1 MLLYRGGASRVHSSI
16 RPFLHSSIH
25 PPACR
30 FTAWPTPS
38 IYSPTR
44 HLARPQVALIL
55 LGPILMISSAIGCLV
70 VGVPIWALPAPLVA
84 AAGVAMYCES
94 GSIRDYLF
102 VVIGG
107 LSTAAWFLHHH
118 FWFLDVSLDGMHLRT
133 LCGLIFAALVPA
145 FVVPGLVLGGASGQ
159 RASITGLMLIMQASI
174 VAVLEEHLYAGDY
187 LEVTFDV
194 HPMFPASLV
203 LATSVLGVYLTRR
216 LQERQRIGWKTA
228 FVLECIYGAKISM
241 IFVPET
247 RLAIPVIAYALA
259 TLHPFFLAK
268 GDGAVDGGVNLDV
281 RRQHERSR
289 PAAHLILLAFVAVLL
304 SVAASRFAVFDALHI
319 LLERKPSE
327 SVAAGSLLLATAAG
341 WVPMVMTYFG
351 AEKASSR
358 PKRAVVLVGSLG
370 LLLILLRPPLPIKG
384 GGECPQLPLALCPR
398 LWDASHTPEHEVDDV
413 AVYGDGLRR
422 REHWPL
428 WMVVAA
434 SFSGI
439 LASTSAIRANALFAP
454 IRLIQGGVAGLLVG
468 GYMALEFFPG
478 MFQVQVLAAASCV
491 VVAFIVVFLSVP
503 SKGSAVLLPIFGLAW
518 LASLPLALFVLELSS
533 LPPLPPDMVRLH
545 PDVAEGLELD
555 RLRRSTTR
563 MYLMSSMAAQ
573 ALMVSFAGKLRL
585 GRSHAR
591 RTSSAA
597 SPMLGAAADA
607 AYIDKAADFLGG
619 YVSSSVNRANI
630 GGLAGVN
637 YQKIK
642 AVGMS
647 YLPEVVNLV
656 TVMCYGLC
664 LWVNSN
670 LNGEH
675 MPAMTLVLSPI
686 LLLLSQ
692 DSILLR
698 KLTDR
703 RRYFPPYAAAACVL
717 LYIAAS
723 DVVSFGIVDLWSTG
737 VPSGGL
743 LASIDFDAE
752 FLGVNVAAIMLCL
765 PSIFGTIG
773 YLWSQKST
781 NGNVWVSMVTGL
793 AAMAA
798 ISVSDTD
805 VVEESV
811 KTLVGVAVVSAVVL
825 SASKG
830 ERKKRRERIL

>member
-1 MLLYRGGASRVHSSI
+1 M
-16 RPFLHSSIH
+16 
-25 PPACR
+25 
-30 FTAWPTPS
+30 
-38 IYSPTR
+38 
-44 HLARPQVALIL
+44 ALVL

-70 VGVPIWALPAPLVA
+70 VGMPVWALPAPLVA

-94 GSIRDYLF
+94 GSMRDYLF

-107 LSTAAWFLHHH
+107 LCTGAWFLHHH

-133 LCGLIFAALVPA
+133 LCGLMFAALVPA
-145 FVVPGLVLGGASGQ
+145 FLVPGLVLGGASGQ
-159 RASITGLMLIMQASI
+159 RAGKTTGLLLIMQGSI
-174 VAVLEEHLYAGDY
+174 IAILEEHLYAGDY
-187 LEVTFDV
+187 LDVTFDV

-203 LATSVLGVYLTRR
+203 VATSLLGVYLARR
-216 LQERQRIGWKTA
+216 LRERQRIGVKIA

-247 RLAIPVIAYALA
+247 RMAIPVIAYALA
-259 TLHPFFLAK
+259 TLHPLFLAK
-268 GDGAVDGGVNLDV
+268 GDGGASGGVNLDA
-281 RRQHERSR
+281 RWSHARSR
-289 PAAHLILLAFVAVLL
+289 PAAHVLFTAFAAVLL
-304 SVAASRFAVFDALHI
+304 SVAASRFALFDALHI

-327 SVAAGSLLLATAAG
+327 SVAAGSLLVAVAAG
-341 WVPMVMTYFG
+341 WIPMVMTYFG
-351 AEKASSR
+351 AEKASSL
-358 PKRAVVLVGSLG
+358 PKRTVVIVGSLG

-398 LWDASHTPEHEVDDV
+398 LWDASHTPEHEMDDV

-428 WMVVAA
+428 WLVVAA

-439 LASTSAIRANALFAP
+439 LASTSAIKSNVLFAP
-454 IRLIQGGVAGLLVG
+454 IRLIQGGISGILVG
-468 GYMALEFFPG
+468 GYMALEFFQG
-478 MFQVQVLAAASCV
+478 MYQVQVLAAASCV

-503 SKGSAVLLPIFGLAW
+503 SRGSAVLLPVFGLAW
-518 LASLPLALFVLELSS
+518 LASLPFSLFVLEMSS

-563 MYLMSSMAAQ
+563 MYLISSMAAQ

-585 GRSHAR
+585 GSAHAR
-591 RTSSAA
+591 QKSSGA

-630 GGLAGVN
+630 GSLAGVN
-637 YQKIK
+637 YRKIK

-647 YLPEVVNLV
+647 YLPEAVNLV
-656 TVMCYGLC
+656 TVLCYGLC
-664 LWVNSN
+664 LWVNSA

-692 DSILLR
+692 DSVLLR
-698 KLTDR
+698 KLTDG
-703 RRYFPPYAAAACVL
+703 RRYFPPYAAATCVL
-717 LYIAAS
+717 LYTAAS
-723 DVVSFGIVDLWSTG
+723 DVLSFCLGDTLSIGGASFGLFS
-737 VPSGGL
+737 
-743 LASIDFDAE
+743 SIDFDAE
-752 FLGVNVAAIMLCL
+752 FLAVNVAAILLCL
-765 PSIFGTIG
+765 PSILGMIG
-773 YLWSQKST
+773 YLWSQQSAKAK
-781 NGNVWVSMVTGL
+781 VWVSMVTGL
-793 AAMAA
+793 AAAA
-798 ISVSDTD
+798 VISVSDTD
-805 VVEESV
+805 TVEESV
-811 KTLVGVAVVSAVVL
+811 KTLVGVAIVSAVVL
-825 SASKG
+825 SASEG

>member
-1 MLLYRGGASRVHSSI
+1 M
-16 RPFLHSSIH
+16 
-25 PPACR
+25 
-30 FTAWPTPS
+30 
-38 IYSPTR
+38 
-44 HLARPQVALIL
+44 ALVL
-55 LGPILMISSAIGCLV
+55 LGPMLMISSAIGCLV
-70 VGVPIWALPAPLVA
+70 VGVPVWALPAPLVA

-94 GSIRDYLF
+94 GSMRDYLF

-107 LSTAAWFLHHH
+107 LCTGAWFLHHH

-145 FVVPGLVLGGASGQ
+145 FVVPGLVLGGAAGR
-159 RASITGLMLIMQASI
+159 RARITGLLLIMQASI
-174 VAVLEEHLYAGDY
+174 IAVLEEHLYAGDY

-203 LATSVLGVYLTRR
+203 VATSVLGVYLTRR
-216 LQERQRIGWKTA
+216 LWEQQRIGVKTA

-259 TLHPFFLAK
+259 TLHPFFLARV
-268 GDGAVDGGVNLDV
+268 DGAVGGGVDFDAP
-281 RRQHERSR
+281 RSHARSR
-289 PAAHLILLAFVAVLL
+289 PAAHVIYVAFAAVLL

-327 SVAAGSLLLATAAG
+327 SVAAGSLLVAAAAG
-341 WVPMVMTYFG
+341 WIPMVMTYFG

-398 LWDASHTPEHEVDDV
+398 LWDASHTPEHEMDDV

-428 WMVVAA
+428 WLVVAA

-478 MFQVQVLAAASCV
+478 MYQVQVLAAASCV

-503 SKGSAVLLPIFGLAW
+503 SKGSAVLLPFFGLAW

-545 PDVAEGLELD
+545 PDMAEGLELD

-563 MYLMSSMAAQ
+563 MYFISSMAAQ
-573 ALMVSFAGKLRL
+573 ALMISFAGKLRL
-585 GRSHAR
+585 GRAHAR
-591 RTSSAA
+591 QKSSVA

-619 YVSSSVNRANI
+619 YVSSSVNKANI

-647 YLPEVVNLV
+647 YLPEVVNFV
-656 TVMCYGLC
+656 TMMCYGLC
-664 LWVNSN
+664 LWVNSD

-692 DSILLR
+692 DSIFLR
-698 KLTDR
+698 RLTDA

-717 LYIAAS
+717 LYTAVS
-723 DVVSFGIVDLWSTG
+723 DVLSFCREYIWSIG
-737 VPSGGL
+737 GPSGGL
-743 LASIDFDAE
+743 LSSIDFDAE
-752 FLGVNVAAIMLCL
+752 FLGVNMAAIVLCL
-765 PSIFGTIG
+765 PSILGMNR
-773 YLWSQKST
+773 YLWSQQSAKT
-781 NGNVWVSMVTGL
+781 NVWVSMVTAL
-793 AAMAA
+793 AAAA
-798 ISVSDTD
+798 VISVAETD

-825 SASKG
+825 SASEG